1 MSGADMSGA
10 DMTERLSA
18 GFVDP
23 VGDAQSCF
31 RTVLDAMAHPGRVGR
46 VGGVTPPSPL
56 DAATAAVLLSL
67 VDHETPLW
75 LDPGAASAADWIA
88 FHTGAP
94 RAATV
99 ADAAFV
105 VAHAL
110 PPLSALNAGG
120 HETPEASTTV
130 IVQVAS
136 LSSGRRCRLSG
147 PGLREPALFTADGL
161 PADFVAQW
169 RANRRLFPRGVDLI
183 LCAGTDLAAL
193 PRTVTIE
200 EA

>member
-1 MSGADMSGA
+1 MTGAH
-10 DMTERLSA
+10 MTEGLSA
-18 GFVDP
+18 GFADP

-31 RTVLDAMAHPGRVGR
+31 RTVLDAMAHPGRIGR
-46 VGGVTPPSPL
+46 VAGVAPPASL

-75 LDPGAASAADWIA
+75 LDPGAATAADWIA

-94 RAATV
+94 RAAT
-99 ADAAFV
+99 AAEAAFV
-105 VAHAL
+105 VALAL
-110 PPLSALNAGG
+110 PVLADLNAGG

-130 IVQVAS
+130 ILQLAS
-136 LSSGRRCRLSG
+136 LRTGRRFRLSG

-183 LCAGTDLAAL
+183 LCAGGDLAAL

>member
-1 MSGADMSGA
+1 MSGT
-10 DMTERLSA
+10 DMTEGLSA
-18 GFVDP
+18 GFADP

-31 RTVLDAMAHPGRVGR
+31 RTLLDAMAHPGRIGR
-46 VGGVTPPSPL
+46 VVGVMPPSPL
-56 DAATAAVLLSL
+56 HPATAAVLLSL

-75 LDPGAASAADWIA
+75 LDPGAVAAADWIA

-94 RAATV
+94 RTATAAE
-99 ADAAFV
+99 AAFV
-105 VAHAL
+105 VALAL
-110 PPLSALNAGG
+110 PSLSDLNAGG

-130 IVQVAS
+130 ILQLAS
-136 LSSGRRCRLSG
+136 LRTGPRYRLSG
-147 PGLREPALFTADGL
+147 PGLREPALFTAEGL

-183 LCAGTDLAAL
+183 LCAGGDLAAL

>member
-1 MSGADMSGA
+1 
-10 DMTERLSA
+10 MTDGLSA
-18 GFVDP
+18 GFADP

-46 VGGVTPPSPL
+46 IGGVTPPSTL
-56 DAATAAVLLSL
+56 DPATAAVLLSL

-75 LDPGAASAADWIA
+75 LDPGSAGAADWIA

-94 RAATV
+94 RVDTMAEAS
-99 ADAAFV
+99 FV
-105 VAHAL
+105 VARD
-110 PPLSALNAGG
+110 PPSLSALNAGG

-130 IVQVAS
+130 ILQLAS
-136 LSSGRRCRLSG
+136 LSAGRSYRLSG
-147 PGLREPALFTADGL
+147 PGLREPALFTAEGL

-183 LCAGTDLAAL
+183 LCAGEDLAAL